1 MGRSMSR
8 AASLFPGRKPVHAS
22 VGSHRIGENSRSAVR
37 FSTGYGLVS
46 PSRYLH
52 A

>member
-1 MGRSMSR
+1 MGRSISR
-8 AASLFPGRKPVHAS
+8 AASLFPGRKLVHAS
-22 VGSHRIGENSRSAVR
+22 VGSNRNGENSQSAVR

-46 PSRYLH
+46 PPHYLH